1 MATDFTC
8 IYCKQS
14 VPTVEP
20 SIAHIFPDAM
30 GGTEFTKDTVCRGCN
45 HLVNQRV
52 EMPALDAVVPLQ
64 SLFNIRGR
72 RNRIRRV
79 RGTFKTK
86 AGDQKTTVYL
96 NERGELTDAVVIEST
111 NAQGKKTLSIF
122 GPREYVEGKLKEMGK
137 DNEFKWEEAPVLDGG
152 IVEVEFANSDT
163 LAVLRRLAA
172 KVALERFAQLRS
184 AAFVTD
190 FEYDHVREFVLT
202 GADPT
207 HVAGVVVDQALLGG
221 IFGVFQPPHHAVY
234 IVSHPEDRILGAFVV
249 FYGLFYYW
257 VILSGRY
264 RALGPMDD
272 LLLQDP
278 QAREAENPRLRAKA
292 GAVRFNWQQ
301 ISARSIVDPVAADK
315 AAGKHAV
322 AKFRAAADA
331 FYGPNREDMADDAPR

>member
-1 MATDFTC
+1 MC

-14 VPTVEP
+14 APTVEP
-20 SIAHIFPDAM
+20 SIAHVFPDAM
-30 GGTEFTKDTVCRGCN
+30 GGTEFTKDSVCRGCN

-72 RNRIRRV
+72 RNKIRRV
-79 RGTFKTK
+79 RGTFKARGQETI
-86 AGDQKTTVYL
+86 VYV
-96 NERGELTDAVVIEST
+96 NERGELTDAVVIENT
-111 NAQGKKTLSIF
+111 DPDGKKRLSIF
-122 GPREYVEGKLKEMGK
+122 GPREYVEQKLREMGK
-137 DNEFKWEEAPVLDGG
+137 PNEFKWEEAPILDGG
-152 IVEVEFANSDT
+152 VVEVEFANSDT

-190 FEYDHVREFVLT
+190 REYDNVRDFILT
-202 GADPT
+202 GTDTT
-207 HVAGVVVDQALLGG
+207 HCAGVIVDQALLEG

-234 IVSHPEDRILGAFVV
+234 IVSHPEDRTLGAFIV

-257 VILSGRY
+257 VILSRRY

-292 GAVRFNWQQ
+292 GAARFNWQQ
-301 ISARSIVDPVAADK
+301 ISAPSIVDPMAADK

-331 FYGPNREDMADDAPR
+331 FYGPNGEDIGDNAPR